1 MTRHIYTEALAPLN
15 TGSIERPARFN
26 LRLTCQ
32 ARART
37 HKALGEK
44 RMPAEIRTLQADER
58 IVVTSRVGRDGVK
71 YAGTPKMMIWW
82 TSREDGLGSAKET
95 K

>member
-37 HKALGEK
+37 HKALGALRANAAMTGAETWERIALPMLECLVRDMRREGLDPADYLK
-44 RMPAEIRTLQADER
+44 RMREAE
-58 IVVTSRVGRDGVK
+58 GR
-71 YAGTPKMMIWW
+71 A
-82 TSREDGLGSAKET
+82 
-95 K
+95 